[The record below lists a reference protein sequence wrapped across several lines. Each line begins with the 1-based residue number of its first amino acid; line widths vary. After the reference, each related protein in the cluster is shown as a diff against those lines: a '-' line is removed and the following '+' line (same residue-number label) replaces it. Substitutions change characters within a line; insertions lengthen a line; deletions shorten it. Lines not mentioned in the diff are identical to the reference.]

1 MVEPDGLHILSADVE
16 HEGRIGNA
24 CARGAGVR
32 DRLDRMVVGVERARE
47 KLLAVS
53 RGAHGIDRKRDSR
66 CLPAVLQ
73 ADKTLLGDVDRS
85 AVIRRV
91 ERIDKLTRLIDQGE
105 LGRRAPRI
113 DTERHTHRL
122 SGRIRIRTLCRR
134 LFAMACRKIRL
145 LGRCGKKGLGKTSL
159 PACGRDRLE
168 LIQPDKSVGKVDRLG
183 RCEHVGQR
191 QGGTARDHDL
201 RIARDDNLIVR

>member
-1 MVEPDGLHILSADVE
+1 MGDVE
-16 HEGRIGNA
+16 
-24 CARGAGVR
+24 
-32 DRLDRMVVGVERARE
+32 
-47 KLLAVS
+47 
-53 RGAHGIDRKRDSR
+53 
-66 CLPAVLQ
+66 
-73 ADKTLLGDVDRS
+73 RS

-122 SGRIRIRTLCRR
+122 SGRIRIRT
-134 LFAMACRKIRL
+134 FAGVSLPWRAVKSACSA
-145 LGRCGKKGLGKTSL
+145 GVAKKGWARRPSPL
-159 PACGRDRLE
+159 ARDRLE